1 MESSFT
7 VLRVRGI
14 PIGAHWS
21 WLLVAG
27 LVVWSLSQSLFPASY
42 PGLSETTY
50 LAMGIVAGMLFF
62 AAILAHELGHAFA
75 ALREGME
82 IDGIT
87 LWLFGGVARFRGMF
101 ASPGAEFRIAIAGPL
116 VSLAIAVVFFLF
128 GSIEG
133 SSDAARAAEGVAEYL
148 ARINAILVGFNLVPA
163 LPLDGGRV
171 LRSWLWMRQG
181 SFSAATVS
189 AARAGKAFGIVLA
202 VLGLLDFF
210 TGGGGGGGL
219 WLLFLGWFLVQAAQ
233 AEASGAL
240 VRQSLRGRR
249 VGELMTSTVE
259 TVPPQLTVATFL
271 EHIGTRRFSTYPVVR
286 GDEPLGLVSLRRAE
300 QVPAAERIRRRI
312 EHVMQPLSE
321 LTVLSPD
328 DEIVVAL
335 DSLRDEHKR
344 ALVID
349 QGRLAGLLSL
359 SDVARVLEAE
369 PKQSSQPAPTRRGAG
384 LVWAVVAI
392 AMLIAAGAIYRPPL
406 VVFEPGTTLDVSED
420 ITITGVPSERPEG
433 SYLLTS
439 VRLAQPNVLG
449 LAWAAA
455 SGREVAQLS
464 QLLPE
469 GTDARAYFR
478 QQRQI
483 FDQSRL
489 AAAAAAARSAGF
501 EVAIKGTGVIVQQV
515 LPQSPAAEV
524 LQESDVIVRIDGRRV
539 GSVADLQEPIRA
551 RPPGALFEL
560 RIERGALERT
570 VQVRSTRLPEVGET
584 ITGIGVGI
592 TTRDFD
598 VELPFE
604 IAFAERRI
612 GGPSAGLAYALAIA
626 DMLEPGDLSEG
637 REVGATGTIDLNGAV
652 GSVGGLP
659 AKAEALERAG
669 ADLFLVPEA
678 EITGVDETSLEIR
691 GVSSLEQA
699 VESLTT

>member
-1 MESSFT
+1 
-7 VLRVRGI
+7 
-14 PIGAHWS
+14 
-21 WLLVAG
+21 
-27 LVVWSLSQSLFPASY
+27 
-42 PGLSETTY
+42 
-50 LAMGIVAGMLFF
+50 
-62 AAILAHELGHAFA
+62 
-75 ALREGME
+75 
-82 IDGIT
+82 
-87 LWLFGGVARFRGMF
+87 
-101 ASPGAEFRIAIAGPL
+101 
-116 VSLAIAVVFFLF
+116 
-128 GSIEG
+128 
-133 SSDAARAAEGVAEYL
+133 
-148 ARINAILVGFNLVPA
+148 
-163 LPLDGGRV
+163 
-171 LRSWLWMRQG
+171 
-181 SFSAATVS
+181 
-189 AARAGKAFGIVLA
+189 
-202 VLGLLDFF
+202 
-210 TGGGGGGGL
+210 
-219 WLLFLGWFLVQAAQ
+219 
-233 AEASGAL
+233 
-240 VRQSLRGRR
+240 
-249 VGELMTSTVE
+249 
-259 TVPPQLTVATFL
+259 
-271 EHIGTRRFSTYPVVR
+271 
-286 GDEPLGLVSLRRAE
+286 
-300 QVPAAERIRRRI
+300 
-312 EHVMQPLSE
+312 
-321 LTVLSPD
+321 
-328 DEIVVAL
+328 
-335 DSLRDEHKR
+335 
-344 ALVID
+344 
-349 QGRLAGLLSL
+349 
-359 SDVARVLEAE
+359 
-369 PKQSSQPAPTRRGAG
+369 
-384 LVWAVVAI
+384 VVAI

-483 FDQSRL
+483 FDQSQL

-524 LQESDVIVRIDGRRV
+524 LQESDVIVGIDGGPVRSFV
-539 GSVADLQEPIRA
+539 DLQTPIRA
-551 RPPGALFEL
+551 RPPGASFEL
-560 RIERGALERT
+560 QIERGELERS
-570 VQVRSTRLPEVGET
+570 VQVRSARLPEAGET
-584 ITGIGVGI
+584 ITGIGVLI

-626 DMLEPGDLSEG
+626 DMLEPGDLTEG

-678 EITGVDETSLEIR
+678 EITSVDETGLEIR